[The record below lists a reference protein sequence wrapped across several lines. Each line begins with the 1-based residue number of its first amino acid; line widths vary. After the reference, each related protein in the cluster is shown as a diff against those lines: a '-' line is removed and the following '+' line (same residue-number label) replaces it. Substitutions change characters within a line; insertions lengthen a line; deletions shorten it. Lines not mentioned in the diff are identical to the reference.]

1 MDFSEIVDKIMY
13 VLLALALLGV
23 TVIVIVLAA
32 CVVKM
37 AF

>member
-13 VLLALALLGV
+13 VLLALILLGV
-23 TVIVIVLAA
+23 TVIVVVLAA
-32 CVVKM
+32 CFIKM

>member
-13 VLLALALLGV
+13 VLLALTLLGV

>member
-13 VLLALALLGV
+13 VLIALTLLGV